1 MLTTT
6 ACVSV
11 TLNKITPKVTG
22 GFVSILWVETIC
34 ATMIDRIDFEHSLTK
49 RLQGDG

>member
-1 MLTTT
+1 MLAT

-22 GFVSILWVETIC
+22 GFGSILCVENIC